1 MASLLQNGCPA
12 ERSTKTFVASEMFV
26 PHPELVG
33 HTVLHYMEQQ
43 RCSQLKQRHGALWLP
58 DHVTASDH
66 PSRELKSLPLWD
78 DLDVTQSSHRNDF
91 SAFWPHSF
99 GLSWSST
106 SSENAE
112 HSAVFVSC
120 QATSEQQKCEGG
132 SVTSQRHLVYNLGGQ
147 NLVQDKGYVQEDKTS
162 CLYPSPQSVTAKDEP
177 GSKSSTR
184 RKDGD
189 PLERPLALAQK
200 DSSCRISIQSSL
212 AGLTN
217 PQPPLPHQ
225 RPKERLAST
234 SSADATGGVTSQE
247 ASFEGLTEFLAELDN
262 HSCTADLANGQ
273 EQRSASG
280 PREKSGE
287 DKESKLLTEEQ
298 DYSLRRRDVYCS
310 PLAGSSC
317 PKANFDASA
326 DLFDISA
333 RGSTKTPSA
342 TLHGPQIVTPW
353 AGALT
358 PNSTTSEFMARQG
371 KVNGSWNNSNYG
383 LSFHDAVGVS
393 APKTSTPIAGS
404 LFKSECSLVGTL
416 DFIPGPHSIPLA
428 RPYHPDSLLAGK
440 GSILSNLP
448 LNKLSWDKAKC
459 KRPRLPFQN
468 PLVKQ
473 LISKFSRSTR
483 SSSAEAGT
491 VNPCGPPELFVSRL
505 SAKGLQSKNGGQ
517 EWSPPSEKIQDRDVK
532 LRRRKSLGGFHSD
545 SPLFEKQGGC
555 LSPSNLSRLAKVR
568 FLPKQPQP
576 EDAGIEGQPTCQ
588 QTTML
593 GPPVTESLDKPSFV
607 DLSRS
612 KLFPTPS
619 SPVPHVADWSSE
631 LFPDHDHLPNAEA
644 TVSQPTS

>member
-1 MASLLQNGCPA
+1 MNGGHFLVASVISIQNSSFVYPSCHSCFSRLSLQFKRYNCQKCGGSGDTKEANYRYRLSLEVADTHDVFEITVFGSCLDAYFGATAKGLQRYIEELNREAGEDENDAVFGVIFRAVETCFVGKKFVFRIKSSDRPGVASLLQNGCPT

-66 PSRELKSLPLWD
+66 PM
-78 DLDVTQSSHRNDF
+78 
-91 SAFWPHSF
+91 
-99 GLSWSST
+99 
-106 SSENAE
+106 
-112 HSAVFVSC
+112 
-120 QATSEQQKCEGG
+120 
-132 SVTSQRHLVYNLGGQ
+132 
-147 NLVQDKGYVQEDKTS
+147 
-162 CLYPSPQSVTAKDEP
+162 
-177 GSKSSTR
+177 
-184 RKDGD
+184 
-189 PLERPLALAQK
+189 
-200 DSSCRISIQSSL
+200 
-212 AGLTN
+212 
-217 PQPPLPHQ
+217 
-225 RPKERLAST
+225 
-234 SSADATGGVTSQE
+234 
-247 ASFEGLTEFLAELDN
+247 
-262 HSCTADLANGQ
+262 
-273 EQRSASG
+273 
-280 PREKSGE
+280 
-287 DKESKLLTEEQ
+287 
-298 DYSLRRRDVYCS
+298 
-310 PLAGSSC
+310 
-317 PKANFDASA
+317 
-326 DLFDISA
+326 
-333 RGSTKTPSA
+333 
-342 TLHGPQIVTPW
+342 
-353 AGALT
+353 GA
-358 PNSTTSEFMARQG
+358 
-371 KVNGSWNNSNYG
+371 
-383 LSFHDAVGVS
+383 S

-416 DFIPGPHSIPLA
+416 DFSAGPHSIPLA

-440 GSILSNLP
+440 GPILSDLP

-483 SSSAEAGT
+483 SSNAEAGT

-505 SAKGLQSKNGGQ
+505 SAKGLQSKDGGQ

-532 LRRRKSLGGFHSD
+532 LQRRKSLGGFHSD

-555 LSPSNLSRLAKVR
+555 LSPSNLSRLAKVC
-568 FLPKQPQP
+568 FLPKKPQP
-576 EDAGIEGQPTCQ
+576 EEAGIEGQPTCQ

-619 SPVPHVADWSSE
+619 SPVPQVADWSSE
-631 LFPDHDHLPNAEA
+631 LFPDHDHLPNPET